1 MYTGYSEEELIN
13 IIDWK
18 KATELRNELRRK
30 GEVLQPATK
39 DVVFKNLMIN
49 SHLFLSIILEPFLG
63 LDREII
69 KKIQLY
75 LLIMLEK
82 RRKLL
87 I

>member
-1 MYTGYSEEELIN
+1 MLYTEYSEEELLQL
-13 IIDWK
+13 IDTER
-18 KATELRNELRRK
+18 AEELRKELIRK
-30 GEVLQPATK
+30 GEVLPATE
-39 DVVFKNLMIN
+39 DVIFKNVMMTRL
-49 SHLFLSIILEPFLG
+49 SFLSIILEPFLG